1 MSSIDTS
8 NMRHQEDEAE
18 KLGISK
24 LLLMENAGASLSFS
38 IKKILNDL
46 PNKNIVIIGGTGN
59 NGGDAMVCARHL
71 TYYGHDIKFF
81 LLSESKYIKTD
92 EGRTNWNIIKK
103 LPSIKKFEYCND
115 EVMDNKDIFFKN
127 LSSSIESADLIVD
140 GMLGTGITG
149 KLRTPFSEVIVLVN
163 NSSAIKVSVD
173 IPSGLDPDSGNVIEK
188 AVKSDY
194 TVTFHALKTGLINNG
209 DFTGKILLFPIGIPF
224 DIVSNSRKSK

>member
-8 NMRHQEDEAE
+8 NIRHQEDEAE
-18 KLGISK
+18 KLGVSK

-46 PNKNIVIIGGTGN
+46 PNKNIVIVGGTGN

-103 LPSIKKFEYCND
+103 LPSVKKFEYKPESRNF
-115 EVMDNKDIFFKN
+115 FFKN
-127 LSSSIESADLIVD
+127 LSSSIESTDLIVD
-140 GMLGTGITG
+140 GMLGTGVTG
-149 KLRTPFSEVIVLVN
+149 KLRTPFSEVTVLVN

-173 IPSGLDPDSGNVIEK
+173 IPSGLDHDSGTVIEEV
-188 AVKSDY
+188 VKSDY
-194 TVTFHALKTGLINNG
+194 TVTFHALKPGLIDNN
-209 DFTGKILLFPIGIPF
+209 DFTGKILLFPIGIPS
-224 DIVSNSRKSK
+224 DVVSDSWKSK